1 MRPSLLYNNCVYL
14 VYIYKKKIMQAFG
27 KTKYLISF
35 KKFFKSN
42 FKLNFKLHL
51 TLCHV
56 TNNVESFHAEMI
68 D

>member
-1 MRPSLLYNNCVYL
+1 MHFDYL
-14 VYIYKKKIMQAFG
+14 VYIYKKKFMQAIG

-42 FKLNFKLHL
+42 SKLNFKLHL

-56 TNNVESFHAEMI
+56 TNNV
-68 D
+68 